1 MIRFYN
7 ENIPF
12 SLKGKAR
19 VKRWLKE
26 LAVREG
32 RTIGDVNIIFCSD
45 AYLLDINRRFLS
57 HDYYTDIITFDTCEG
72 YTLNG
77 DLFISVDTVRANAD
91 EYAQG
96 RFDEEL
102 NRVMAHGVLHLVGYD
117 DHSEEEQQQMRNK
130 ENEYLALKEEL
141 ER

>member
-7 ENIPF
+7 EDTPF
-12 SLKGKAR
+12 SLKEKAR

-26 LAVREG
+26 LATREG
-32 RTIGDVNIIFCSD
+32 RLIGDINIIFCSD
-45 AYLLDINRRFLS
+45 TYLLNINRRFLS
-57 HDYYTDIITFDTCEG
+57 HDYYTDIITFDTCEENI
-72 YTLNG
+72 LNG

-91 EYAQG
+91 EYACG
-96 RFDEEL
+96 CFSEEL
-102 NRVMAHGVLHLVGYD
+102 NRVMAHGVLHLIGYD
-117 DHSEEEQQQMRNK
+117 DHSEEEQRQMRSK

>member
-45 AYLLDINRRFLS
+45 AYLLYINRRFLS

-72 YTLNG
+72 NTLNG

-96 RFDEEL
+96 HFDEEL

-117 DHSEEEQQQMRNK
+117 DHSEEEQQQMRSK

>member
-77 DLFISVDTVRANAD
+77 DIFIRVDTVRANAD